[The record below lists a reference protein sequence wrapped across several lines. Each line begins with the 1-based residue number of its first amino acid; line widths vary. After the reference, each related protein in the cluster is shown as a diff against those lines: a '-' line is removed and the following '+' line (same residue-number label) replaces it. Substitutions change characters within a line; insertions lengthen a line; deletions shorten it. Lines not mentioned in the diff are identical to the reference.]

1 MTRDDLVR
9 RLVDLQREIG
19 STANGAHCYG
29 VWARQIGEI
38 IAALAAPPAAPS
50 DGDLASAVDRVTR
63 LRRDIASMPSRVE
76 WLGGQRTR
84 YVQRDEVLAL
94 VDAALAAPPA
104 APPADLVAL
113 VQEWQEARKPA
124 TLLAPGE
131 FLAETFQAAVRRMS
145 AADEALAA
153 YRLDV
158 GRACFLCDGTGGDE
172 KIGDV
177 DCHGC
182 GGAGRVL
189 PSLREELT
197 EIIRWRFKTADGA
210 PMNGP
215 LVLKRAQEIAN
226 EIAPHIEGAVGE
238 R

>member
-1 MTRDDLVR
+1 MAKS
-9 RLVDLQREIG
+9 RLRKNRG
-19 STANGAHCYG
+19 KGKGAK
-29 VWARQIGEI
+29 ARKR
-38 IAALAAPPAAPS
+38 LAAPPAS
-50 DGDLASAVDRVTR
+50 G
-63 LRRDIASMPSRVE
+63 
-76 WLGGQRTR
+76 
-84 YVQRDEVLAL
+84 
-94 VDAALAAPPA
+94 APPA
-104 APPADLVAL
+104 LVAL

-158 GRACFLCDGTGGDE
+158 GRACFLCDGTGNEGDE

-177 DCHGC
+177 ACHGC

-226 EIAPHIEGAVGE
+226 EIAPHIEEAVGE

>member
-1 MTRDDLVR
+1 M
-9 RLVDLQREIG
+9 
-19 STANGAHCYG
+19 
-29 VWARQIGEI
+29 
-38 IAALAAPPAAPS
+38 
-50 DGDLASAVDRVTR
+50 
-63 LRRDIASMPSRVE
+63 
-76 WLGGQRTR
+76 
-84 YVQRDEVLAL
+84 
-94 VDAALAAPPA
+94 
-104 APPADLVAL
+104 
-113 VQEWQEARKPA
+113 
-124 TLLAPGE
+124 
-131 FLAETFQAAVRRMS
+131 
-145 AADEALAA
+145 
-153 YRLDV
+153 
-158 GRACFLCDGTGGDE
+158 CDGTGNEGDE

-226 EIAPHIEGAVGE
+226 EIAPHIEEAVGE

>member
-1 MTRDDLVR
+1 MF
-9 RLVDLQREIG
+9 G
-19 STANGAHCYG
+19 STTLTVPANCIRYSGQLALGICVKERTG
-29 VWARQIGEI
+29 TRQAKKYLSDM
-38 IAALAAPPAAPS
+38 AALRAEAPAPA
-50 DGDLASAVDRVTR
+50 
-63 LRRDIASMPSRVE
+63 
-76 WLGGQRTR
+76 
-84 YVQRDEVLAL
+84 
-94 VDAALAAPPA
+94 
-104 APPADLVAL
+104 LVAL
-113 VQEWQEARKPA
+113 VREWQEARKPA
-124 TLLAPGE
+124 TLSAPGE

-158 GRACFLCDGTGGDE
+158 GRACFLCDGTGNEGDE

-226 EIAPHIEGAVGE
+226 EIAPHIEEAVGE
-238 R
+238 P